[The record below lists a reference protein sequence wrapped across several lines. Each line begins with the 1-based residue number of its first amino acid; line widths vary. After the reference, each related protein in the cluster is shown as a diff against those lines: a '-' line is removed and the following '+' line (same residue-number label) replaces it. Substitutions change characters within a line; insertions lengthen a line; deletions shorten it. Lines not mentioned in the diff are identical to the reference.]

1 MEKFK
6 TEKNDYLGINSKV
19 QIRQEG
25 MRTQLEWIK
34 RQLEYASFSE
44 KYLLRYDL
52 KRGEIYEFDW
62 GLNVNAEFSNRHF
75 GVVLADSD
83 IFNPLVTVCPLKSK
97 HGECNPKSDI
107 DLGIIKELGTYNSTV
122 AVINQVRT
130 IDKLRI
136 YLRRIIGIQSGSRI
150 ADENNEE
157 EYTILRLE
165 NDKLNMILEAYS
177 NYLSGKNLKWVVDA
191 ISSKLVHFIVD
202 EPSKNVW
209 KSQVS
214 TMLKNLK

>member
-6 TEKNDYLGINSKV
+6 TEKNDYPSMSGKL

-75 GVVLADSD
+75 GVVLTDSD

-97 HGECNPKSDI
+97 HGESNPKSDV

-122 AVINQVRT
+122 AVVNQVRT
-130 IDKLRI
+130 VDKLRI
-136 YLRRIIGIQSGSRI
+136 YLRRIIGIKSAGNL
-150 ADENNEE
+150 AEENDDE
-157 EYTILRLE
+157 EYSILRLE
-165 NDKLNMILEAYS
+165 NDKLNMIFEAYI
-177 NYLSGKNLKWVVDA
+177 NYLSGKSLK
-191 ISSKLVHFIVD
+191 
-202 EPSKNVW
+202 
-209 KSQVS
+209 
-214 TMLKNLK
+214 